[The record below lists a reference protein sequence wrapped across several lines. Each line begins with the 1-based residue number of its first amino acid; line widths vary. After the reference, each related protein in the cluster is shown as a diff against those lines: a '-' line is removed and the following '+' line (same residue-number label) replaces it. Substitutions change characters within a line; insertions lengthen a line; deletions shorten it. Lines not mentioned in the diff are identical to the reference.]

1 METTRT
7 LKDLIQEHNVRMS
20 ATYRGEHKETM
31 PKDGYR
37 SGYEYYQDDWA
48 CELRCG
54 KRQMTIDYH
63 MGKGHEGKEPTV
75 EDVLSSLCLD
85 ASSLENAG
93 DFEDWARDYGY
104 DPDSRKAE
112 SIYRAVQMEVRKL
125 KKLLGSA
132 YQDFIYAEQD

>member
-7 LKDLIQEHNVRMS
+7 LKALIREHNVRMS
-20 ATYRGEHKETM
+20 TTYHGEHEEES
-31 PKDGYR
+31 DGHT
-37 SGYEYYQDDWA
+37 YYQDDWA

-54 KRQMTIDYH
+54 KRQMTIDFH

-85 ASSLENAG
+85 ASGLENAG

-112 SIYRAVQMEVRKL
+112 SIYRAVQIEARKL
-125 KKLLGSA
+125 RKLLGSA
-132 YQDFIYAEQD
+132 YEDFIYADQD